1 MNWFFIGLIGYL
13 LLAVV
18 FILDKFIVTK
28 ATKTIIYTFYST
40 IFMFGAL
47 VALPIIGFKFLHGV
61 DWWWAII
68 SGVSYGLGLW
78 GLYVAVNQGEASH
91 INPFNGGMVTIFI
104 FILSSVFLSEK
115 LSTIQTFGILILVL
129 SSLLLSFEKSRKHN
143 GFHIG
148 FVWAIIAALF
158 FAISNVTAKYL
169 YGQYDFWTAFVWSKA
184 TTGLVGLVLLLSP
197 TVWHSFRKN
206 KNNKKDT
213 YAHKHSLFLIG
224 TDKIVSIVAV
234 ILIQYAMSIGSVTV
248 VGAMSGIQYVLM
260 FIMIYLLTKFVPKV
274 FKEYFTKREIV
285 VEVLA
290 LILVLIGSVF
300 LVYEKTI

>member
-1 MNWFFIGLIGYL
+1 MNWFLIGLVGYA
-13 LLAVV
+13 LLAIV
-18 FILDKFIVTK
+18 FILDKLIVTK

-47 VALPIIGFKFLHGV
+47 LALPIIGFKFLNGF

-68 SGVSYGLGLW
+68 SGVTYGLGLW
-78 GLYVAVNQGEASH
+78 SMYIAVNQGEASH
-91 INPFNGGMVTIFI
+91 INPFNGGIVTIFI
-104 FILSSVFLSEK
+104 FILSSIFLNERLDVS
-115 LSTIQTFGILILVL
+115 QTLGILILVL
-129 SSLLLSFEKSRKHN
+129 ASFLLSFEKSQKHN
-143 GFHIG
+143 GFHLG

-184 TTGLVGLVLLLSP
+184 TTGLVGLFLLLSP
-197 TVWHSFRKN
+197 TVWHSFKKN
-206 KNNKKDT
+206 KKET
-213 YAHKHSLFLIG
+213 HTHKHSLSLIAI
-224 TDKIVSIVAV
+224 DKIISIVAV
-234 ILIQYAMSIGSVTV
+234 ILIQYAMSIGSVTI

-274 FKEYFTKREIV
+274 FKEYFTKREIL

-290 LILVLIGSVF
+290 LILVLVGSAF
-300 LVYEKTI
+300 LV